1 MNKRIFLSFCVTF
14 CLISNA
20 LNGSFSQAKVGLPD
34 DHNLLL
40 GNPSGAV
47 KSSAYLSN
55 YLMDK
60 EAFSLSYNSKKCTPN
75 WVSWH
80 LDSDDLGVAKRSN
93 NFRPDLGLPENWYR
107 ATSSS
112 YKNSGFD
119 RGHNC
124 PSADRTSSTELNS
137 STFLMTNIIPQAP
150 NNNQGVWVNLE
161 EYCRNLVRAGNELY
175 IIMGSY
181 GEGGIGS
188 SGFRKSIDNDRI
200 SVPSRI
206 WKVILVLKDGVNDLK
221 RISKNSTIIA
231 VDVPN
236 NNNSSA
242 NWKEFTTTID
252 RIEKLTGYNLLND
265 LPVELQNS
273 LESIKY

>member
-1 MNKRIFLSFCVTF
+1 
-14 CLISNA
+14 
-20 LNGSFSQAKVGLPD
+20 
-34 DHNLLL
+34 
-40 GNPSGAV
+40 
-47 KSSAYLSN
+47 
-55 YLMDK
+55 MDK
-60 EAFSLSYNSKKCTPN
+60 DAFSLSYNSKKCTPN

-93 NFRPDLGLPENWYR
+93 NFRADLDLPENWYK

-124 PSADRTSSTELNS
+124 PSADRTSSGELNS

-206 WKVILVLKDGVNDLK
+206 WKVVLVLKEGDRDLS
-221 RISKNSTIIA
+221 RINKNTQVIS
-231 VDVPN
+231 VDLPN
-236 NNNSSA
+236 NGRVEPD
-242 NWKEFTTTID
+242 WRKYVTTVD
-252 RIEKLTGYNLLND
+252 KIEKVTGYNIFSS
-265 LPVELQNS
+265 VELKTQIT
-273 LESIKY
+273 LETKLSKF